1 MYKILKSD
9 SLQKLEVEV
18 QRYLNNG
25 WAVAGGVTVSSDSVF
40 FQAVYN
46 AAKIEFHQKKR
57 T

>member
-25 WAVAGGVTVSSDSVF
+25 WAVTGGVTISPDSVY

-46 AAKIEFHQKKR
+46 AAKIKFHQKKGA
-57 T
+57 